1 MNLKIKENNTMK
13 NDVTTVEDE
22 VMNDQNEDSAMA
34 NLMAFM
40 NMGVVEVEDEDSDVD
55 DMDDVLDFDDED
67 ESELPSKNAGRKR
80 AGGKRKKAED
90 DDKSDG
96 EDLIE
101 KGISFTD
108 SQNYRDSLGAK
119 EGYTYRMSH
128 VPSRQFIYAMR
139 EKLMEAGMS
148 LEDIVKYVKFY
159 FFSWQGDFYVSA
171 IYNSYFNKLTVKR
184 EKQSDDAFEEKV
196 QKHDSLEE
204 IFDSVLGN
212 MDVARECGSD
222 GRPIDMLAFQ
232 DTMIDK
238 PSKWSIHDVR

>member
-1 MNLKIKENNTMK
+1 MK

-101 KGISFTD
+101 KGIRKRYCLHPVDNPLRSD
-108 SQNYRDSLGAK
+108 R
-119 EGYTYRMSH
+119 
-128 VPSRQFIYAMR
+128 P
-139 EKLMEAGMS
+139 
-148 LEDIVKYVKFY
+148 DIKNTKRLLLIMKKPR
-159 FFSWQGDFYVSA
+159 GT
-171 IYNSYFNKLTVKR
+171 IYNRQTV
-184 EKQSDDAFEEKV
+184 
-196 QKHDSLEE
+196 
-204 IFDSVLGN
+204 
-212 MDVARECGSD
+212 
-222 GRPIDMLAFQ
+222 
-232 DTMIDK
+232 
-238 PSKWSIHDVR
+238 